1 MFFLYLINNW
11 IFLKFSAPLDE
22 VLPKHVKNKKLA
34 VDGIIFFYCV
44 IPLPPPVPQ
53 PRCPKLIYLLAINQH
68 CYTLA
73 LSEIYRCFPTVAG
86 IMFLS
91 STSLTLRNQNI
102 GMNRSSRPEVFCKKT
117 FLWNFI
123 KFTWKHLCQSLF
135 FNKAA
140 GWRLQRLWHS
150 CFPVNFEEQEQEQ
163 EHLRRPLLNEEVWT
177 RSITTYVR

>member
-1 MFFLYLINNW
+1 MYSLYLINNW
-11 IFLKFSAPLDE
+11 NFLKFSAPLDE
-22 VLPKHVKNKKLA
+22 ILPKDVKNKKLA

-73 LSEIYRCFPTVAG
+73 VSEISRCFPTGAG

-91 STSLTLRNQNI
+91 STGLPLRNQNI
-102 GMNRSSRPEVFCKKT
+102 GMNRSSRPEVFCKKG
-117 FLWNFI
+117 FLRNFI
-123 KFTWKHLCQSLF
+123 KFTGKHLCQSFF

-140 GWRLQRLWHS
+140 GRGLQR
-150 CFPVNFEEQEQEQ
+150 
-163 EHLRRPLLNEEVWT
+163 
-177 RSITTYVR
+177 Y